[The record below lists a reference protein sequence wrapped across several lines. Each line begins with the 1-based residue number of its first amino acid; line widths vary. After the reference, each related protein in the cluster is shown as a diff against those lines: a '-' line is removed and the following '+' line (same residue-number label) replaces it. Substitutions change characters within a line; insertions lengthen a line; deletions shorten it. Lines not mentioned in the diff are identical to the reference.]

1 MRFILAMVVALAP
14 VGLSA
19 HEVDDVPSRVQLI
32 EELRGMNASLRQ
44 AQARLDTS
52 LAVDA
57 AEVVKV
63 LNDAQVAFLAED
75 HPRAA
80 LQLMGLVARPAFKE
94 HLAYPEALEYLAE
107 SLEALGLHASART
120 YLRQAVDHP
129 RQLPTVWRRRLARLL
144 ELSGRSLTLPELRA
158 LWGRFRRE
166 LDEDDGLAQADTA
179 VFYQYAKALVSHDVL
194 DEAADLFAQ
203 VPEGDPWHLQAV
215 YFQGIIQLKRGQL
228 VKAQA
233 AFEEALAA
241 WERSRPAP
249 PERPWLDDLDD
260 DGAAREVVTIPLTE
274 DERLP
279 PPEVARHARIGA
291 AIHLSLARLAAA
303 RNDDARAWN
312 HYRRVPRGDPEFAAA
327 LAEAT
332 FILFRREEYTWCA
345 RLVDQLL
352 AGRGDDLSAA
362 QLQLWKGQLLA
373 RGAVY
378 DQAVD
383 AYQLLEASLA
393 DREAMVEAGAQDERR
408 IFSEPVLAWT
418 EPDDA
423 ARARRL
429 EADLVAQEEALTEA
443 QEIAELLAGLVGSD
457 ALLPAVAGG
466 RAVLEDLEARMTH
479 FGQHLE
485 LAGRVAHVEGDADL
499 HGGGPPATRE
509 DVARIGDSRKT
520 LQERMARF
528 EEQLDAFEGTYRER
542 IGAVL
547 AKEVPVLAKLQGE
560 LGQQVAQARSLKG
573 ELADAARQNV
583 EQYAAEARFG
593 QVDIAW
599 WQKEEISRRIKLA
612 VSEQE
617 EALKAVDGAE
627 APPPPLVPRPRSDAD
642 LPLPDDDG
650 GDDGGDDGEGG
661 DDEGEEV
668 GAAARPATKVARR

>member
-166 LDEDDGLAQADTA
+166 LDEDEGLAQADTA

-203 VPEGDPWHLQAV
+203 VPEGDP
-215 YFQGIIQLKRGQL
+215 GTSRPSTRGHHP
-228 VKAQA
+228 AQA
-233 AFEEALAA
+233 
-241 WERSRPAP
+241 WPAREGP
-249 PERPWLDDLDD
+249 GRLRGGAGRVGAQPA
-260 DGAAREVVTIPLTE
+260 GAARAALARRRGRRRRRPRGG
-274 DERLP
+274 DHP
-279 PPEVARHARIGA
+279 PDGGRAAAAPEVARHARIGA

-373 RGAVY
+373 RGRSTTRPWTPTSCWRPRWPNGRRWWRPAPRTSG
-378 DQAVD
+378 
-383 AYQLLEASLA
+383 ASSPS
-393 DREAMVEAGAQDERR
+393 RCWRGRSPTTRPGRGGWRR
-408 IFSEPVLAWT
+408 IWW
-418 EPDDA
+418 
-423 ARARRL
+423 RR
-429 EADLVAQEEALTEA
+429 
-443 QEIAELLAGLVGSD
+443 
-457 ALLPAVAGG
+457 
-466 RAVLEDLEARMTH
+466 
-479 FGQHLE
+479 
-485 LAGRVAHVEGDADL
+485 
-499 HGGGPPATRE
+499 
-509 DVARIGDSRKT
+509 
-520 LQERMARF
+520 
-528 EEQLDAFEGTYRER
+528 
-542 IGAVL
+542 
-547 AKEVPVLAKLQGE
+547 
-560 LGQQVAQARSLKG
+560 
-573 ELADAARQNV
+573 
-583 EQYAAEARFG
+583 
-593 QVDIAW
+593 
-599 WQKEEISRRIKLA
+599 RRP
-612 VSEQE
+612 S
-617 EALKAVDGAE
+617 
-627 APPPPLVPRPRSDAD
+627 PRPRRS
-642 LPLPDDDG
+642 PSCWRG
-650 GDDGGDDGEGG
+650 WW
-661 DDEGEEV
+661 
-668 GAAARPATKVARR
+668 AATRSSPRWPVAGRCWRIWRPA